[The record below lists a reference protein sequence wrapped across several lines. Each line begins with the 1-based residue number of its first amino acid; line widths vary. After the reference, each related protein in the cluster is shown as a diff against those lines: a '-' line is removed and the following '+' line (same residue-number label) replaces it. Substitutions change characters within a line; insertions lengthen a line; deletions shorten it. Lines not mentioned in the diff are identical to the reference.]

1 METKRVKQPI
11 KWGFMKGMSRLGTK
25 ILGFFV
31 LLIILVTLFFEVFS
45 YISVKNYYYSNT
57 ADTLYTQARYNAELY
72 LSYLGD
78 ENLMDVVVK
87 NKNQFYRGND
97 AQVQILDNTGLVIYD
112 SLGTD
117 QVGTVLKTADVID
130 NNSGMSVPY
139 VGKVSYSDTAVMSVS
154 YPLRSQVRQ
163 VGILRLTTSLDGVN
177 ALIRTRVILFI
188 GFGLLILMLTILVGN
203 LIARSI
209 TKPVKELTAV
219 AQKLADGQFQTR
231 AVEDSNDEIG
241 ELARTMN
248 FMSENIVKK
257 DQMKNEF
264 ISSVSH
270 ELRTPL
276 TSIKGWAITLQGEK
290 IPQQMSEEGLKIIEK
305 ESDRL
310 GAMVEDLLDF
320 SRFSAGK
327 IELTK
332 TEFNIV
338 EVARNIISQFRPRSV
353 EKSVDMLLN
362 YSSESIPVIAD
373 ADRMKQ
379 FFLNILDNALKFT
392 PEGGT
397 ILTDVSLLNNHVQ
410 ITITDTG
417 VGIPEE
423 EIGLVTEKFWKGT
436 SSGSHTGLGLSIC
449 EEIIAAHGGELQIK
463 SKVGVGT
470 TVHADFPRELA

>member
-1 METKRVKQPI
+1 METKRIKHRI
-11 KWGFMKGMSRLGTK
+11 KWGPLKGMSRLGIQ

-31 LLIILVTLFFEVFS
+31 LLIVLVTLFFEVFS

-78 ENLMDVVVK
+78 EDLMDVVVK

-97 AQVQILDNTGLVIYD
+97 AQVQILDNSGLVIYD
-112 SLGTD
+112 NLGTE
-117 QVGTVLKTADVID
+117 QVGTVLKTADVIE
-130 NNSGMSVPY
+130 NNSGESVPY
-139 VGKVSYSDTAVMSVS
+139 VGKVSYSDTPVMSVS

-163 VGILRLTTSLDGVN
+163 VGMLRLTTSLERVN
-177 ALIRTRVILFI
+177 ALIRTRVILFM
-188 GFGLLILMLTILVGN
+188 GFGLIIVLLAILIGN

-209 TKPVKELTAV
+209 TKPVKELTRV

-248 FMSENIVKK
+248 FMSANIVKK

-264 ISSVSH
+264 ISSISH

-290 IPQQMSEEGLKIIEK
+290 IPPQMNEEGLKIIEK

-327 IELTK
+327 VELAK
-332 TEFNIV
+332 TSFNIV

-362 YSSESIPVIAD
+362 YSSESIEVIAD

-397 ILTDVSLLNNHVQ
+397 ILTDVSLVKEHVQ

-423 EIGLVTEKFWKGT
+423 EIGLVTEKFWKGS

-449 EEIIAAHGGELQIK
+449 EEIIAAHGGELQIT

-470 TVHADFPRELA
+470 TVRAEFPRELA